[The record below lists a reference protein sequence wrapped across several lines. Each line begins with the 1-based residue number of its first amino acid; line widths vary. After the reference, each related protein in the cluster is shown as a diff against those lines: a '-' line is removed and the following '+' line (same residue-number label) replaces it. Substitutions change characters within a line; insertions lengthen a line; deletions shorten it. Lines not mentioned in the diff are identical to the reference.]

1 MYSDQRRACMPSAYR
16 EAQRPSTST
25 TSGGIPMRRVGVL
38 LANEPSTP
46 RRQQRLG
53 KVFEPIFEP
62 EVAHCRLCD
71 TLMSG
76 IYARGAGGH

>member
-1 MYSDQRRACMPSAYR
+1 
-16 EAQRPSTST
+16 
-25 TSGGIPMRRVGVL
+25 MRRVGVL

-76 IYARGAGGH
+76 IYAGAGGLRTLMSEKNRLLGGERVSRRNWLIMSRP

>member
-1 MYSDQRRACMPSAYR
+1 
-16 EAQRPSTST
+16 
-25 TSGGIPMRRVGVL
+25 MRRVGVPAL

-76 IYARGAGGH
+76 FYAGAGGH